1 MVTGKGE
8 VRLREEFFSE
18 VDMHVQVLMKRVK
31 FMGRS
36 KKTRGRRD
44 SALCWASKR
53 VTPRLNPGLE

>member
-18 VDMHVQVLMKRVK
+18 VGMHVQVLMKRVK

-36 KKTRGRRD
+36 KKSRGRRD
-44 SALCWASKR
+44 SALC
-53 VTPRLNPGLE
+53 